1 MNRKAFR
8 YSTGSKILHW
18 LIAIIVIV
26 MLTAGFFLG
35 DLPKQYRPTAFFFH
49 KSFGLTVLF
58 LMVIRLLWIAFT
70 GKPNLPITVSF
81 WQKALARSVQFS
93 LYLFLFAMPLSGWIM
108 AVSANKPPPFFG
120 LFHANLP
127 IAPNKNLAHFMNDL
141 HTVFAWTLIV
151 LILLH
156 IAGGL
161 KHYFIDKDRV
171 LQSMLPERKH

>member
-1 MNRKAFR
+1 MNSKALR
-8 YSTGSKILHW
+8 YSTGTKILHW
-18 LIAIIVIV
+18 LIAIIVIA
-26 MLTAGFFLG
+26 MLAVSFFLG
-35 DLPKQYRPTAFFFH
+35 DLPKQYKPTAFFVH

-58 LMVIRLLWIAFT
+58 LMIIRLLWVSLT

-108 AVSANKPPPFFG
+108 AVSANKAPSFFG

-127 IAPNKNLAHFMNDL
+127 IEPNKTLAHLMNDL
-141 HTVFAWTLIV
+141 HTVFAWTLIA

-161 KHYFIDKDRV
+161 KHYLIDKDRV
-171 LQSMLPERKH
+171 LQSMLPERKP